1 MNIIRYQRYPGLDR
15 LATVREEMDRAF
27 QSSFGSFFQPF
38 AASERTPALD
48 VHQDKDQFTVVV
60 ELPGMKKEEI
70 EITLDNSVLTIAGE
84 RKQEG
89 NEQEVRST
97 KFQRSVTLP
106 IAVATDKITATYENG
121 LLQVVLPKAEEAKP
135 KRISLN

>member
-48 VHQDKDQFTVVV
+48 VHQDEDQFTVVV
-60 ELPGMKKEEI
+60 ELPGLKKEDI
-70 EITLDNSVLTIAGE
+70 EITLDNSVLTVAGQ
-84 RKQEG
+84 RKQ
-89 NEQEVRST
+89 QENGKEIRFA

-106 IAVATDKITATYENG
+106 IAVASDKVTASYENG